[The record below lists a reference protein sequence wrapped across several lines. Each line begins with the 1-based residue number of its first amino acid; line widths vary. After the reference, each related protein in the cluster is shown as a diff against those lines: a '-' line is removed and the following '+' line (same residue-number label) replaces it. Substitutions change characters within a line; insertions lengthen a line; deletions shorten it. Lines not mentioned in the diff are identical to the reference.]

1 MAQPHFTI
9 IYNTE
14 QIHIRDFGEKT
25 IVQESAI
32 INRQFDPDK
41 NSWVQT
47 WLREDTVEDETSFL
61 NIGLDPVSRT
71 ARSLKMGSTYPSA
84 YANYPEEYKFIGLT
98 ISVDEKRSLISRT
111 TYSLLEFLGDIGG
124 LFEFLNHFMTA
135 VVKLLT
141 SMKFISMFANK
152 MFEWYEPDST
162 QPKITPEK
170 TEQKQ
175 TPMQIPKCLE
185 LLTVCCC

>member
-1 MAQPHFTI
+1 
-9 IYNTE
+9 
-14 QIHIRDFGEKT
+14 
-25 IVQESAI
+25 
-32 INRQFDPDK
+32 
-41 NSWVQT
+41 
-47 WLREDTVEDETSFL
+47 LEDETSFL

-71 ARSLKMGSTYPSA
+71 ALSLKMGSTFPSA
-84 YANYPEEYKFIGLT
+84 YAKYPEEYKFIGLT

-124 LFEFLNHFMTA
+124 LFEFLNHFWTA

-152 MFEWYEPDST
+152 MFEWYEPDSLH

-175 TPMQIPKCLE
+175 IPMQIPKCLE